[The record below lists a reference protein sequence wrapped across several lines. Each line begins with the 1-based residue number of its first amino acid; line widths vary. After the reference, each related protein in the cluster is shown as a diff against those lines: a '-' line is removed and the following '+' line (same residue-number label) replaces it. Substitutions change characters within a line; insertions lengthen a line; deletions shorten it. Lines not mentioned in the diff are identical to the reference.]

1 MGKVTKRTVDALQPT
16 PGRDVLLWDDELPGF
31 GVRCRP
37 SGTKVY
43 FLKYRVQGSRQR
55 WLTLGPHGILTP
67 IAARAKA
74 LHEKAAVAGGA
85 DPSAERQKKRREDT
99 VAAVADRYVVEHVMT
114 HNKSTTQAEVRRIVE
129 TRIKPGLGVIK
140 ISLLTRADVKA
151 WHTSMSAT
159 PYEANRALAYMSKM
173 LSLAATD
180 WELRESNPCIGIKR
194 FPERARERF
203 FTDDELSRIGSALA
217 SAERHGTELPGF
229 ILLVRLLAVTGM
241 RLGEVL
247 KLSWADIDREERA
260 IRLRD
265 AKSGARTVRL
275 GAAAVA
281 ILDAVGEQDGYVVH
295 DLDPLQPLSVGS
307 AHRAWSRLCKK
318 AEIFDGRMH
327 DLRHTAGT
335 FAALA
340 GANAFAVRDLL
351 GHRTLAM
358 TSRYVGRAAEM
369 ARGAADAMSD
379 RVATALGASTNNHQ
393 VPEPS
398 APAVAYEPADDQT
411 KTAPASAVAIDIR
424 RTQSA
429 QKAEADAR
437 ANRLFNEAAIDRIIN
452 AVGIRHCPQTLQR
465 EAMAA
470 DLERIARHYSFRDE
484 ANDRPPEGEACEWF
498 DGLASDLA
506 RVRLRLASPPRNDPD
521 LLHRSMILADV
532 DPDDV
537 GKIRNTF
544 DGISFAKTILDKILQ
559 AESYGLGRI
568 GSRLGSPENSW
579 LIGEALPK
587 VFEQHFGQ
595 PCGMARDKSTKKPSS
610 PGIRFI
616 VEVLSIIGVV
626 TRDCVSFTPG
636 AVEYY
641 IRRAR
646 R

>member
-16 PGRDVLLWDDELPGF
+16 RGRDVLLWDDDLPGF

-67 IAARAKA
+67 TAARAKA

-85 DPSAERQKKRREDT
+85 DPSGERQKKRREDT

-129 TRIKPGLGVIK
+129 TRIKPGLGGIT

-159 PYEANRALAYMSKM
+159 PYEANRALAYLSKM

-180 WELRESNPCIGIKR
+180 WELRETNPCIGIKR

-203 FTDDELSRIGSALA
+203 FTEDELSRIGSALT
-217 SAERHGTELPGF
+217 SAEQHGTELPGF

-247 KLSWADIDREERA
+247 KLSWVDIDREERA

-265 AKSGARTVRL
+265 AKAGARTVRL

-295 DLDPLQPLSVGS
+295 DLDPVQPLSVGS
-307 AHRAWSRLCKK
+307 AHRAWTRLCKRAK
-318 AEIFDGRMH
+318 ISDGRLH

-358 TSRYVGRAAEM
+358 TSRYVERAAEM

-379 RVATALGASTNNHQ
+379 RVATALGAGTTNHQ

-398 APAVAYEPADDQT
+398 APAVANGQTIDPT
-411 KTAPASAVAIDIR
+411 KTAPATAVAIDIWR
-424 RTQSA
+424 AQRA
-429 QKAEADAR
+429 QKAEANAR
-437 ANRLFNEAAIDRIIN
+437 ANRLFNDAVIDGIIN
-452 AVGIRHCPQTLQR
+452 AVRVKRCPQTLQR
-465 EAMAA
+465 EALAA
-470 DLERIARHYSFRDE
+470 DPERVARHYSFRHE
-484 ANDRPPEGEACEWF
+484 ANDRPPDGDAREWF
-498 DGLASDLA
+498 DGLANDLA
-506 RVRLRLASPPRNDPD
+506 RVRFRLANPPRNDPD
-521 LLHRSMILADV
+521 LLRKSMILAGV
-532 DPDDV
+532 DPDDI
-537 GKIRNTF
+537 GKIQNTF
-544 DGISFAKTILDKILQ
+544 DSIPLAERVFEKILRKK
-559 AESYGLGRI
+559 SYGLGRI
-568 GSRLGSPENSW
+568 GSQLGSPENSW
-579 LIGEALPK
+579 LIGEALPN
-587 VFEQHFGQ
+587 VFEEHFGR
-595 PCGMARDKSTKKPSS
+595 PVRMSRDYSTGKPSG

-616 VEVLSIIGVV
+616 VEVLSIMGVV
-626 TRDCVSFTPG
+626 TRDGRPFTPG
-636 AVEYY
+636 AVEDYVRPD
-641 IRRAR
+641 RR
-646 R
+646 

>member
-67 IAARAKA
+67 TAARAKA

-85 DPSAERQKKRREDT
+85 DPSGERQKKRREDT
-99 VAAVADRYVVEHVMT
+99 LAAVAERYVVEHVIT
-114 HNKSTTQAEVRRIVE
+114 HNKPTTQAEVRRIVE
-129 TRIKPGLGVIK
+129 TRIKPGLGTIK

-159 PYEANRALAYMSKM
+159 PYEANRALAYLSKM

-247 KLSWADIDREERA
+247 KLSWADIHREGRA

-265 AKSGARTVRL
+265 AKAGARTVRL

-281 ILDAVGEQDGYVVH
+281 ILNAVAEQDGYVVH
-295 DLDPLQPLSVGS
+295 DLDPVQPLSVGS
-307 AHRAWSRLCKK
+307 AHRAWTRLCKRAK
-318 AEIFDGRMH
+318 ISDGRLH

-358 TSRYVGRAAEM
+358 TSRYVERAAEM

-379 RVATALGASTNNHQ
+379 RVATALGAGTTNHQ

-398 APAVAYEPADDQT
+398 APALADGPTIDPT
-411 KTAPASAVAIDIR
+411 KTAPPSAVAIDFWP
-424 RTQSA
+424 TQSA

-437 ANRLFNEAAIDRIIN
+437 ARAKRLFSEAAIDRIIN

-470 DLERIARHYSFRDE
+470 DLDRVARHYSFRHE
-484 ANDRPPEGEACEWF
+484 ANDRPPDGEAREWF

-506 RVRLRLASPPRNDPD
+506 RVRLRLANPPRNDPD

-532 DPDDV
+532 DPDDI

-544 DGISFAKTILDKILQ
+544 DAIAFAKTILDKILR

-595 PCGMARDKSTKKPSS
+595 PCGMARDKSTKEPNS

-616 VEVLSIIGVV
+616 VEALCIMGVRA
-626 TRDCVSFTPG
+626 RDGVPFKPG
-636 AVEYY
+636 RVEYY
-641 IRRAR
+641 IT
-646 R
+646 